1 MSERQLP
8 CSYSTAA
15 ASSKQQLPHNLPHK
29 QTAAALHAATTLA
42 RYRSKQQ
49 KEEREKPGK
58 KKLPVSVHSDSHYHV
73 SCCCIG
79 LLACKQQNGIYTSSC
94 DR

>member
-29 QTAAALHAATTLA
+29 QTAAALHAATTRNTNEQQQPRTLQ
-42 RYRSKQQ
+42 KQTAKGGERKTR
-49 KEEREKPGK
+49 KEK
-58 KKLPVSVHSDSHYHV
+58 VASVR
-73 SCCCIG
+73 
-79 LLACKQQNGIYTSSC
+79 T
-94 DR
+94 